1 MTALLE
7 VERLSKW
14 FGGLQAVADV
24 SFTIQEGGIVGLIG
38 PNGAGKSTL
47 FDLLSGVQRGTSGR
61 VRFRGHDVA
70 GGSARWSAHRI
81 AALGMSRTFQKVRV
95 FPGMTVLDNAM
106 VGAFLHT
113 THPAEAQARAE
124 EALEMVDLPGAMRHR
139 STRSLTL
146 VDRKRL
152 EMARALCTRPSLL
165 LLDEV
170 LSGLNPQEITV
181 ALDLI
186 RRLSQSGVT
195 LIVVEHLLRVIMELS
210 QRVLVMD
217 YGQLIADGSPQEV
230 RRNPKVIKA
239 YIGGTEESHA

>member
-7 VERLSKW
+7 VEGLNKW
-14 FGGLQAVADV
+14 FGGLQAVNNVTFAV
-24 SFTIQEGGIVGLIG
+24 QEGGIVGLIG

-47 FDLLSGVQRGTSGR
+47 FDLLSGVQHCTSGR
-61 VRFRGHDVA
+61 VKFRGHDVT
-70 GGSARWSAHRI
+70 GWSAHRI

-95 FPGMTVLDNAM
+95 FPGMTVLANAM

-113 THPAEAQARAE
+113 AEPAEAEARAD
-124 EALEMVDLPGAMRHR
+124 EALKLVDLHGEIRHR

-170 LSGLNPQEITV
+170 LAGLNPQEITV

-186 RRLSQSGVT
+186 RRLNQTGVT

-210 QRVLVMD
+210 QRVLVID
-217 YGQLIADGSPQEV
+217 YGQLIADGRPAEV

>member
-1 MTALLE
+1 MAALLE
-7 VERLSKW
+7 VEGLNKW
-14 FGGLQAVADV
+14 FGGLQAVSNV
-24 SFTIQEGGIVGLIG
+24 SFAIQEGGIVGLIG

-47 FDLLSGVQRGTSGR
+47 FDLLSGVQRSTAGR
-61 VRFRGHDVA
+61 VRFHGHDVTD
-70 GGSARWSAHRI
+70 WSAHRI
-81 AALGMSRTFQKVRV
+81 AVLGMSRTFQKVRV

-113 THPAEAQARAE
+113 ANPAEARARAE
-124 EALEMVDLPGAMRHR
+124 EALKMVDLYDEMRDR

-170 LSGLNPQEITV
+170 LAGLNRQEITV

-186 RRLSQSGVT
+186 RRLNQRGVT

-217 YGQLIADGSPQEV
+217 YGQLIADGTPEKV

>member
-1 MTALLE
+1 MTALLV
-7 VERLSKW
+7 VENLSKS
-14 FGGLQAVADV
+14 FGGLQAVSKV
-24 SFTIQEGGIVGLIG
+24 SFTVQEGGIIGLIG

-47 FDLLSGVQRGTSGR
+47 FDLLSGVQRCTSGR
-61 VRFRGHDVA
+61 VCFRGGDVTD
-70 GGSARWSAHRI
+70 WSAHRI
-81 AALGMSRTFQKVRV
+81 AVLGMSRTFQKVRV
-95 FPGMTVLDNAM
+95 FPGMSVLANAM

-113 THPAEAQARAE
+113 SDAAEARRRAE
-124 EALEMVDLPGAMRHR
+124 EALRMVDLSGEVIHR
-139 STRSLTL
+139 TTRSLTL

-170 LSGLNPQEITV
+170 LAGLNPHEITL

-186 RRLSQSGVT
+186 RRLNRAGVT

-210 QRVLVMD
+210 ERILVMD
-217 YGQLIADGSPQEV
+217 YGQLIADGAPEEV

>member
-1 MTALLE
+1 MTVLLE
-7 VERLSKW
+7 VDGLNKW
-14 FGGLQAVADV
+14 FGGLQAVANV

-47 FDLLSGVQRGTSGR
+47 FDLLSGVQRTTSGC
-61 VRFRGHDVA
+61 VRFRGQTVTDKDTH
-70 GGSARWSAHRI
+70 WSPHRI
-81 AALGMSRTFQKVRV
+81 ATLGMSRTFQKVRV
-95 FPGMTVLDNAM
+95 FSNMTVSANAM

-113 THPAEAQARAE
+113 ADPAEARARAE
-124 EALEMVDLPGAMRHR
+124 EALQMVDLLDMRDR

-152 EMARALCTRPSLL
+152 EMARALCTRPALL

-170 LSGLNPQEITV
+170 MSGLNPQEITV

-186 RRLSQSGVT
+186 RRLSRSGVT

-217 YGQLIADGSPQEV
+217 YGQLIADGMPQEV
-230 RRNPKVIKA
+230 RKNPKVIKA
-239 YIGGTEESHA
+239 YIGGSEESHA

>member
-1 MTALLE
+1 MAALLE
-7 VERLSKW
+7 VEGLSKW
-14 FGGLQAVADV
+14 FGGLQAVSDV
-24 SFTIQEGGIVGLIG
+24 SFAVPEGGIVGLIG

-47 FDLLSGVQRGTSGR
+47 FDLLSGVQRSTGGR
-61 VRFRGHDVA
+61 VRFRGHDVT
-70 GGSARWSAHRI
+70 GWSAHRI
-81 AALGMSRTFQKVRV
+81 ADLGMSRTFQKVRI
-95 FPGMTVLDNAM
+95 FPGMTVLENAM

-113 THPAEAQARAE
+113 ADPAEAQGRAE
-124 EALEMVDLPGAMRHR
+124 EALKMVDLSEEMRHR

-152 EMARALCTRPSLL
+152 EMARALCTHPSLL

-170 LSGLNPQEITV
+170 LAGLNQQEISV

-186 RRLSQSGVT
+186 RRLNKRGVT

-217 YGQLIADGSPQEV
+217 YGQLIADGPPQEV

>member
-1 MTALLE
+1 MAALLE
-7 VERLSKW
+7 VEGLSKW
-14 FGGLQAVADV
+14 FGGLQAVSDV
-24 SFTIQEGGIVGLIG
+24 SFAVPEGGIVGLIG

-47 FDLLSGVQRGTSGR
+47 FDLLSGVQMSTVGR
-61 VRFRGHDVA
+61 VRFCGHDVT
-70 GGSARWSAHRI
+70 GWSAHRI
-81 AALGMSRTFQKVRV
+81 AVLGMSRTFQKVRI

-113 THPAEAQARAE
+113 ADPAEAQGRAE
-124 EALEMVDLPGAMRHR
+124 EALKMVDLSDDMKDR

-170 LSGLNPQEITV
+170 LSGLNRQEISV

-186 RRLSQSGVT
+186 RRLNKRGVT

-217 YGQLIADGSPQEV
+217 YGQLIADGTPQDV

-239 YIGGTEESHA
+239 YIGGTEASHA

>member
-1 MTALLE
+1 MAALLE
-7 VERLSKW
+7 VEGLTKW

-24 SFTIQEGGIVGLIG
+24 SFAIEAGGIVGLIG

-47 FDLLSGVQRGTSGR
+47 FDLLSGVQRSTSGR
-61 VRFRGHDVA
+61 VRFRGHDVTSD
-70 GGSARWSAHRI
+70 GSHWSPHRI

-95 FPGMTVLDNAM
+95 FPGMTVLGNAM
-106 VGAFLHT
+106 VGAFLHAAN
-113 THPAEAQARAE
+113 PAEARARAE
-124 EALEMVDLPGAMRHR
+124 EALELVDLTELRHR
-139 STRSLTL
+139 STQSLTL

-170 LSGLNPQEITV
+170 LSGLNRQEITV

-186 RRLSQSGVT
+186 RRLNRSGVT
-195 LIVVEHLLRVIMELS
+195 VIVVEHLLRVIMELS

-217 YGQLIADGSPQEV
+217 YGQLIADGPPDEV
-230 RRNPKVIKA
+230 RRDAKVIKA
-239 YIGGTEESHA
+239 YIGGAEERHA

>member
-7 VERLSKW
+7 VEGLSKW
-14 FGGLQAVADV
+14 FGGLQAVNDV

-47 FDLLSGVQRGTSGR
+47 FDLLSGVQRSTSGC
-61 VRFRGHDVA
+61 VRFRGRAVA
-70 GGSARWSAHRI
+70 DKDTHWSAHRI

-95 FPGMTVLDNAM
+95 FSNMTVSANAM

-113 THPAEAQARAE
+113 ADPIEARTRAE
-124 EALEMVDLPGAMRHR
+124 EALRMVDLLDMRDR

-181 ALDLI
+181 ALDVI
-186 RRLSQSGVT
+186 RRLSRAGVT

-217 YGQLIADGSPQEV
+217 YGQLIADGAPQEV
-230 RRNPKVIKA
+230 RKNPKVIKA
-239 YIGGTEESHA
+239 YIGGSEESHA

>member
-7 VERLSKW
+7 VEGLNKW
-14 FGGLQAVADV
+14 FGGLQAVSDV
-24 SFTIQEGGIVGLIG
+24 SFRVPEGGIVGLIG

-47 FDLLSGVQRGTSGR
+47 FDLLSGVQRSSGGR
-61 VRFRGHDVA
+61 VRFRGRDVT
-70 GGSARWSAHRI
+70 GWSPHRI
-81 AALGMSRTFQKVRV
+81 AGLGMSRTFQKVRV
-95 FPGMTVLDNAM
+95 FPGMTVEANAM

-113 THPAEAQARAE
+113 AHPAEAKARAA
-124 EALEMVDLPGAMRHR
+124 EALQRVDLRDDMRHR
-139 STRSLTL
+139 PTRSLTL

-170 LSGLNPQEITV
+170 LAGLNPHEIAV

-186 RRLSQSGVT
+186 RRLSRAGVT
-195 LIVVEHLLRVIMELS
+195 LIVVEHLLRVIMELC

-217 YGQLIADGSPQEV
+217 YGQLIADGTPEEV
-230 RRNPKVIKA
+230 RRDPRVIKA
-239 YIGGTEESHA
+239 YIGGAEARHA

>member
-1 MTALLE
+1 MTGLLE
-7 VERLSKW
+7 VEGLSKW
-14 FGGLQAVADV
+14 FGGLQAVSNV

-47 FDLLSGVQRGTSGR
+47 FDLLSGVQRSTAGR
-61 VRFRGHDVA
+61 VRFRGHDVTD
-70 GGSARWSAHRI
+70 WSAHRI

-95 FPGMTVLDNAM
+95 FPGMTVLANAM

-113 THPAEAQARAE
+113 ADPAEAQSRAE
-124 EALEMVDLPGAMRHR
+124 EALAMVDLLDETTHR
-139 STRSLTL
+139 PTRSLTL

-152 EMARALCTRPSLL
+152 EMARALCSRPSLL

-170 LSGLNPQEITV
+170 LAGLNPQEITV

-186 RRLSQSGVT
+186 RRLNQRGVT

-217 YGQLIADGSPQEV
+217 YGQLIADGTPKEV

-239 YIGGTEESHA
+239 YIGGTGESHA

>member
-7 VERLSKW
+7 VEGLNKW
-14 FGGLQAVADV
+14 FGGLQAVAEV
-24 SFTIQEGGIVGLIG
+24 SFSIQEGGIVGLIG

-47 FDLLSGVQRGTSGR
+47 FDLLSGVQRSTSGR
-61 VRFRGHDVA
+61 VRFRGHDVTS
-70 GGSARWSAHRI
+70 GGAHWSAHRI

-95 FPGMTVLDNAM
+95 FPGMTVLGNAM

-113 THPAEAQARAE
+113 ANPAEAQKRAE
-124 EALEMVDLPGAMRHR
+124 EALEMVDLDEMRHR

-186 RRLSQSGVT
+186 RRLNRSGVT
-195 LIVVEHLLRVIMELS
+195 LIVVEHVLRVIMELS

-217 YGQLIADGSPQEV
+217 YGQLIADGRPEEV
-230 RRNPKVIKA
+230 RSNPKVIKA

>member
-7 VERLSKW
+7 VEKLDKW
-14 FGGLQAVADV
+14 FGGLQAVNNV
-24 SFTIQEGGIVGLIG
+24 SFTIQEGGIIGLIG

-47 FDLLSGVQRGTSGR
+47 FDLLSGVQRNTSGS
-61 VRFRGHDVA
+61 VRFRGQIVA
-70 GGSARWSAHRI
+70 DGDTHWSAHRI

-95 FPGMTVLDNAM
+95 FSNMTVLGNAM

-113 THPAEAQARAE
+113 ADPAEARARAE
-124 EALEMVDLPGAMRHR
+124 EALQLVDLLDMRDR

-170 LSGLNPQEITV
+170 LSGLNTQEITV

-186 RRLSQSGVT
+186 RRLSQSGLT

-217 YGQLIADGSPQEV
+217 YGQLIADGTPQEV
-230 RRNPKVIKA
+230 RKNPKVIKA
-239 YIGGTEESHA
+239 YIGGSEESHA

>member
-7 VERLSKW
+7 VEGLNKW
-14 FGGLQAVADV
+14 FGGLQAVNSV
-24 SFTIQEGGIVGLIG
+24 SFTIQEGGIIGLIG

-47 FDLLSGVQRGTSGR
+47 FDLLSGVQRSTSGC
-61 VRFRGHDVA
+61 VRFRGQIVTDKDN
-70 GGSARWSAHRI
+70 RWSAHRI
-81 AALGMSRTFQKVRV
+81 ATLGMSRTFQKVRV
-95 FPGMTVLDNAM
+95 FSNMTVSANAM

-113 THPAEAQARAE
+113 ADTTEARARAE
-124 EALEMVDLPGAMRHR
+124 EALQMVDLFDMRDR

-152 EMARALCTRPSLL
+152 EMARALCTRPALL

-170 LSGLNPQEITV
+170 LSGLNPHEITV

-186 RRLSQSGVT
+186 RRLSRSGVT

-210 QRVLVMD
+210 HRVLVMD
-217 YGQLIADGSPQEV
+217 YGQLIADGTPQEV
-230 RRNPKVIKA
+230 RKNPKVIKA
-239 YIGGTEESHA
+239 YIGGSEESHA

>member
-1 MTALLE
+1 MAALLE
-7 VERLSKW
+7 VEGLNKW
-14 FGGLQAVADV
+14 FGGLQAVSNV
-24 SFTIQEGGIVGLIG
+24 SFAIQEGGIVGLIG

-47 FDLLSGVQRGTSGR
+47 FDLLSGVQRSTAGR
-61 VRFRGHDVA
+61 VRFRGHDVTD
-70 GGSARWSAHRI
+70 WSAHRI
-81 AALGMSRTFQKVRV
+81 AVLGMSRTFQKVRV
-95 FPGMTVLDNAM
+95 FPGMTVLANAM

-113 THPAEAQARAE
+113 ADPAEARARAE
-124 EALEMVDLPGAMRHR
+124 EALKMVDLYDEMRHR

-170 LSGLNPQEITV
+170 LAGLNRQEITV

-186 RRLSQSGVT
+186 RRLNRTGVT

-217 YGQLIADGSPQEV
+217 YGQLIADGAPAKV
-230 RRNPKVIKA
+230 RRDPKVIKA

>member
-1 MTALLE
+1 MAALLE
-7 VERLSKW
+7 VEGLNKW
-14 FGGLQAVADV
+14 FGGLQAVSNV
-24 SFTIQEGGIVGLIG
+24 SFAIQEGGIVGLIG

-47 FDLLSGVQRGTSGR
+47 FDLLSGVQRSTAGR
-61 VRFRGHDVA
+61 VLFRGHDVTD
-70 GGSARWSAHRI
+70 WSAHRI
-81 AALGMSRTFQKVRV
+81 AVLGMSRTFQKVRV
-95 FPGMTVLDNAM
+95 FPGMTVLANAM

-113 THPAEAQARAE
+113 ANPAEARARAE
-124 EALEMVDLPGAMRHR
+124 EALKMVDLYDEMRDR

-170 LSGLNPQEITV
+170 LAGLNRQEITV

-186 RRLSQSGVT
+186 RRLTQTGVT

-217 YGQLIADGSPQEV
+217 YGQLIADGTPEKV

>member
-7 VERLSKW
+7 VEGLNKW
-14 FGGLQAVADV
+14 FGGLQAVSNV
-24 SFTIQEGGIVGLIG
+24 SFAVQEGGIVGLIG

-47 FDLLSGVQRGTSGR
+47 FDLLSGVQRSTAGR
-61 VRFRGHDVA
+61 VRFRGHDVT
-70 GGSARWSAHRI
+70 GWSAHRI
-81 AALGMSRTFQKVRV
+81 TVLGMSRTFQKVRV
-95 FPGMTVLDNAM
+95 FPGMTVLGNAM

-113 THPAEAQARAE
+113 ADSEKARARAE
-124 EALEMVDLPGAMRHR
+124 EALKLVDLDEIQHR

-170 LSGLNPQEITV
+170 LAGLNRQEITV

-186 RRLSQSGVT
+186 RRLNQTGVT

-217 YGQLIADGSPQEV
+217 YGQLIADGKPGEV
-230 RRNPKVIKA
+230 RKDPKVIKA

>member
-1 MTALLE
+1 
-7 VERLSKW
+7 
-14 FGGLQAVADV
+14 
-24 SFTIQEGGIVGLIG
+24 
-38 PNGAGKSTL
+38 
-47 FDLLSGVQRGTSGR
+47 
-61 VRFRGHDVA
+61 
-70 GGSARWSAHRI
+70 
-81 AALGMSRTFQKVRV
+81 
-95 FPGMTVLDNAM
+95 M

-124 EALEMVDLPGAMRHR
+124 EALEMVDLHGAMRHR

-170 LSGLNPQEITV
+170 LSGLNSQEITV

>member
-1 MTALLE
+1 
-7 VERLSKW
+7 
-14 FGGLQAVADV
+14 
-24 SFTIQEGGIVGLIG
+24 
-38 PNGAGKSTL
+38 
-47 FDLLSGVQRGTSGR
+47 
-61 VRFRGHDVA
+61 
-70 GGSARWSAHRI
+70 
-81 AALGMSRTFQKVRV
+81 MSRTFQKVRI

-113 THPAEAQARAE
+113 TDPSEAQGRAE
-124 EALEMVDLPGAMRHR
+124 EALKMVDLSEEMRHR

-152 EMARALCTRPSLL
+152 EMARALCTHPSLL

-170 LSGLNPQEITV
+170 LAGLNQQEISV

-186 RRLSQSGVT
+186 RRLNKRGVT

-217 YGQLIADGSPQEV
+217 YGQLIADGPPQEV

>member
-1 MTALLE
+1 
-7 VERLSKW
+7 
-14 FGGLQAVADV
+14 
-24 SFTIQEGGIVGLIG
+24 
-38 PNGAGKSTL
+38 
-47 FDLLSGVQRGTSGR
+47 
-61 VRFRGHDVA
+61 
-70 GGSARWSAHRI
+70 
-81 AALGMSRTFQKVRV
+81 
-95 FPGMTVLDNAM
+95 
-106 VGAFLHT
+106 
-113 THPAEAQARAE
+113 
-124 EALEMVDLPGAMRHR
+124 MVDLYDEMRDR

-170 LSGLNPQEITV
+170 LAGLNRQEITV

-186 RRLSQSGVT
+186 RRLTQTGVT

-217 YGQLIADGSPQEV
+217 YGQLIADGTPEKV

-239 YIGGTEESHA
+239 YIGGT

>member
-1 MTALLE
+1 MAALLE
-7 VERLSKW
+7 VEGLNKW
-14 FGGLQAVADV
+14 FGGLQAVSNV
-24 SFTIQEGGIVGLIG
+24 SFAVQEGGIVGLIG

-47 FDLLSGVQRGTSGR
+47 FDLLSGVQRNTTGR
-61 VRFRGHDVA
+61 VLFRGHDVSDW
-70 GGSARWSAHRI
+70 GAHRI
-81 AALGMSRTFQKVRV
+81 TALGMSRTFQKVRV
-95 FPGMTVLDNAM
+95 FPGMTVLGNAM

-113 THPAEAQARAE
+113 ANSAEAEKRAE
-124 EALEMVDLPGAMRHR
+124 EALELVDLCEMRHR

-170 LSGLNPQEITV
+170 LSGLNRQEITV

-186 RRLSQSGVT
+186 RRLSRSGVT

-217 YGQLIADGSPQEV
+217 YGQLIADGRPEEV
-230 RRNPKVIKA
+230 RSNPKVIKA

>member
-1 MTALLE
+1 MAALLE
-7 VERLSKW
+7 VEGLNKW
-14 FGGLQAVADV
+14 FGGLQAVNNV
-24 SFTIQEGGIVGLIG
+24 SFAVQEGGIVGLIG

-47 FDLLSGVQRGTSGR
+47 FDLLSGVQRNTSGR
-61 VRFRGHDVA
+61 VRFRGHEVSD
-70 GGSARWSAHRI
+70 WSAHRI
-81 AALGMSRTFQKVRV
+81 TALGMSRTFQKVRV
-95 FPGMTVLDNAM
+95 FPGMTVLGNAM

-113 THPAEAQARAE
+113 ANAAEAEKRAD
-124 EALEMVDLPGAMRHR
+124 EALKMVDLCEMRHR

-152 EMARALCTRPSLL
+152 EMARALCTRPALL

-186 RRLSQSGVT
+186 RRLNRSGVT

-217 YGQLIADGSPQEV
+217 YGQLIADGRPEEV
-230 RRNPKVIKA
+230 RRDPKVIKA
-239 YIGGTEESHA
+239 YIGGAEERHA

>member
-7 VERLSKW
+7 VNGLNKW
-14 FGGLQAVADV
+14 FGGLQAVNDV
-24 SFTIQEGGIVGLIG
+24 SFTIQEGGIIGLIG

-47 FDLLSGVQRGTSGR
+47 FDLLSGVQRSTSGSI
-61 VRFRGHDVA
+61 RFRGQTITDGDTH
-70 GGSARWSAHRI
+70 WSAHRI

-95 FPGMTVLDNAM
+95 FSNMTVLANSM

-113 THPAEAQARAE
+113 ADPAEACARAD
-124 EALEMVDLPGAMRHR
+124 EALQMVDLLTMRDR
-139 STRSLTL
+139 TTRSLTL

-170 LSGLNPQEITV
+170 LSGLNTHEITV

-217 YGQLIADGSPQEV
+217 YGQLIADGTPQEV
-230 RRNPKVIKA
+230 RKNPKVIKA
-239 YIGGTEESHA
+239 YIGGEGSHA

>member
-7 VERLSKW
+7 VQGLSKW
-14 FGGLQAVADV
+14 FGGLQAVSEV
-24 SFTIQEGGIVGLIG
+24 SFTVQEGGIVGLIG

-47 FDLLSGVQRGTSGR
+47 FDLLSGVQRATTGR
-61 VRFRGHDVA
+61 VRFRGHDVTD
-70 GGSARWSAHRI
+70 WSAHRI

-95 FPGMTVLDNAM
+95 FPGMTVEANAM

-113 THPAEAQARAE
+113 AHSAEARARAE
-124 EALEMVDLPGAMRHR
+124 EALRMVDLHDEMRHR

-170 LSGLNPQEITV
+170 LAGLNPQEIAV

-186 RRLSQSGVT
+186 RRLNHAGVT

-210 QRVLVMD
+210 QRVLVLD
-217 YGQLIADGSPQEV
+217 YGQLIADGAPDEV
-230 RRNPKVIKA
+230 RRDPKVIEA
-239 YIGGTEESHA
+239 YIGKTEESHA

>member
-7 VERLSKW
+7 VDGLNKW
-14 FGGLQAVADV
+14 FGGLQAVNSV
-24 SFTIQEGGIVGLIG
+24 SFTIQEGGVVGLIG

-47 FDLLSGVQRGTSGR
+47 FDLLSVVQRSTSGC
-61 VRFRGHDVA
+61 VRFRGQTVTD
-70 GGSARWSAHRI
+70 GGAHWSAHRI

-95 FPGMTVLDNAM
+95 FSNMTVLGNAM

-113 THPAEAQARAE
+113 KDPGEARARAD
-124 EALEMVDLPGAMRHR
+124 EALKKVDLLGMRER

-170 LSGLNPQEITV
+170 LSGLNTQEITV

-210 QRVLVMD
+210 RRVLVMD
-217 YGQLIADGSPQEV
+217 YGQLIADGTPQEV
-230 RRNPKVIKA
+230 RKNPKVIKA
-239 YIGGTEESHA
+239 YIGGSEESHA

>member
-7 VERLSKW
+7 VEGLNKW
-14 FGGLQAVADV
+14 FGGLQAVNNV
-24 SFTIQEGGIVGLIG
+24 SFTIEEGGIVGLIG

-47 FDLLSGVQRGTSGR
+47 FDLLSGVQRSTSGC
-61 VRFRGHDVA
+61 VRFRGQTVTDKDTH
-70 GGSARWSAHRI
+70 WSAHRI

-95 FPGMTVLDNAM
+95 FSNMTVSANAM

-113 THPAEAQARAE
+113 ADPVEARARAE
-124 EALEMVDLPGAMRHR
+124 EALRTVDLLDMRDR
-139 STRSLTL
+139 SMRSLTL

-170 LSGLNPQEITV
+170 LSGLNPHEITV
-181 ALDLI
+181 ALNLI
-186 RRLSQSGVT
+186 RRLSQSGLT

-217 YGQLIADGSPQEV
+217 YGELIADGTPQEV
-230 RRNPKVIKA
+230 RKNPKVIKA
-239 YIGGTEESHA
+239 YIGGSEESHA

>member
-7 VERLSKW
+7 VEGLNKW
-14 FGGLQAVADV
+14 FGGLQAVNNV
-24 SFTIQEGGIVGLIG
+24 SFAVQEGGIVGLIG

-47 FDLLSGVQRGTSGR
+47 FDLLSGVQRSTAGR
-61 VRFRGHDVA
+61 VRFRGRDV
-70 GGSARWSAHRI
+70 SAWGAHRI
-81 AALGMSRTFQKVRV
+81 TALGMSRTFQKVRV
-95 FPGMTVLDNAM
+95 FPGMTVLGNAM

-113 THPAEAQARAE
+113 ANAAEAQGRAE
-124 EALEMVDLPGAMRHR
+124 EALEMVDLSEKRHR

-170 LSGLNPQEITV
+170 LSGLNAQEIAV

-186 RRLSQSGVT
+186 RRLNQTGVT

-217 YGQLIADGSPQEV
+217 YGQLIADGKPEEV
-230 RRNPKVIKA
+230 RSDPKVVKA
-239 YIGGTEESHA
+239 YIGGAEESHA

>member
-1 MTALLE
+1 
-7 VERLSKW
+7 
-14 FGGLQAVADV
+14 
-24 SFTIQEGGIVGLIG
+24 LIG

-47 FDLLSGVQRGTSGR
+47 FDLLSGVQRSTSGC
-61 VRFRGHDVA
+61 VRFRGRTVTDGNTH
-70 GGSARWSAHRI
+70 WSAHRI

-95 FPGMTVLDNAM
+95 FSNMTVLGNAM

-113 THPAEAQARAE
+113 KDPGEARARAD
-124 EALEMVDLPGAMRHR
+124 EALKKVDLLSVRER
-139 STRSLTL
+139 SMRSLTL

-217 YGQLIADGSPQEV
+217 YGQLIADGTPREV
-230 RRNPKVIKA
+230 RKDPKVIKA
-239 YIGGTEESHA
+239 YIGGSEESHA